1 LQAYLAWSSPGEGDY
16 PIDLMLN
23 LPCRLL
29 GLLLLVMAPWVY
41 AQESPGTANGSR
53 PGVGL
58 VLSGG
63 GARGAAHVGVLK
75 VLEEMRIPID
85 AIAGTSMGAVVGG
98 LYASGMSAAQIERE
112 MASVD
117 WQDAFRDRPSRR
129 QLTFRRKQEDREFLV
144 QLPLGFR
151 DGDFQLPSGLIQ
163 GQKLSQLL
171 RALTLPAADI
181 QSFDD
186 LPTPFRAIA
195 TDLETGSA
203 VVLQDGD
210 LATALRAS
218 MSAPGIFA
226 PVERDGQLLVDG
238 GVSNNLPVDIARAMN
253 VDRLIVVDVG
263 FPLAARDE
271 LGSVTNVA
279 NQMLTIL
286 IRRETQK
293 QLESLGPSDLLVSPA
308 LPTTSSYGFSSLR
321 KIMAAGEQGAREIRQ
336 QLEGLALSADQYERY
351 VANRARAH
359 KDPQIRSVA
368 TLPGS
373 EAFSAPISTLFGD
386 LAGAQLDL
394 PELTR
399 RINRYYGQGLLES
412 LDFRLQAVG
421 DAENSEAS
429 DLLFAV
435 RPNSWGPTY
444 VRFGLRLQDDFAG
457 NASFDA
463 AARVLFTDFNRTG
476 AEWVW
481 DAQLGGNPRF
491 GTAFY
496 LPLSQRRR
504 WFVEPA
510 ALLEIRSVPQFE
522 ADKLVG
528 ELRVRSVRI
537 GTGVGREI
545 GQSGEFRVGAEHEDG
560 RSRVRFG
567 DFSEPPLDFHNN
579 EVFARYSFDSFD
591 NAAFPRRG
599 KSAKLEWRGQ
609 VSGRVLDRVSD
620 SVSVDLRIAQSWG
633 KNTVLAWGSAGTL
646 LHSDFADAR
655 SLFPLG
661 GFLNLSAAA
670 PDSLQG
676 PNFAISR
683 LVYFRNVGTGGEGF
697 LNVPMYAGMSLEAG
711 NVWKERAQMTLG
723 SARKDM
729 SLFFGL
735 DTFLGPAWLAAG
747 LDSKGRHAFYLSL
760 GRGF

>member
-1 LQAYLAWSSPGEGDY
+1 
-16 PIDLMLN
+16 MLN
-23 LPCRLL
+23 VPCRLL
-29 GLLLLVMAPWVY
+29 GMLLLVMAPWVH
-41 AQESPGTANGSR
+41 AQESPVAAGGSR
-53 PGVGL
+53 PRIGL

-63 GARGAAHVGVLK
+63 GARGGAHVGVLK

-171 RALTLPAADI
+171 RTLTLPAADI
-181 QSFDD
+181 QRFDD
-186 LPTPFRAIA
+186 LPTPFRAVA
-195 TDLETGSA
+195 TDLETGGA
-203 VVLQDGD
+203 VVLKDGD

-226 PVERDGQLLVDG
+226 PVERDGRLLVDG

-293 QLESLGPSDLLVSPA
+293 QLASLGPSDLLVSPT

-321 KIMAAGEQGAREIRQ
+321 KIMAAGEQGARQIRQ
-336 QLEGLALSADQYERY
+336 QLEGLALPAEQYEGY
-351 VANRARAH
+351 VANRRRTH
-359 KDPQIRSVA
+359 KDTQIRKVA
-368 TLPGS
+368 TLMGS
-373 EAFSAPISTLFGD
+373 ESFGAPISTLFGD

-412 LDFRLQAVG
+412 LDFRLQAVS
-421 DAENSEAS
+421 DAEVSGTS

-457 NASFDA
+457 NSNFDA
-463 AARVLFTDFNRTG
+463 AARLLFTDINRTG

-496 LPLSQRRR
+496 LPLSQHRR

-510 ALLEIRSVPQFE
+510 ALFEIRSVPQFDE
-522 ADKLVG
+522 DKLVG
-528 ELRVRSVRI
+528 ELRVRSVRV
-537 GTGVGREI
+537 GTSMGREI
-545 GQSGEFRVGAEHEDG
+545 GQSGEFRLGAEREDG
-560 RSRVRFG
+560 RARVRFG
-567 DFSEPPLDFHNN
+567 DLAEPSLDFHNN

-609 VSGRVLDRVSD
+609 VSGRALDRVSD
-620 SVSVDLRIAQSWG
+620 SVSIDLRIAQSWG
-633 KNTVLAWGSAGTL
+633 KNTALAWGSAGTL

-711 NVWKERAQMTLG
+711 NVWEERAQMTLG
-723 SARKDM
+723 SARKEM